1 MDINSQTDV
10 DILKN
15 PTHLDRIEGKLRLQ
29 AIFYAAQWMSITIGE
44 PGKIPGSPINY
55 NLFFIM
61 LKICIETML
70 FKLKEVMKFI
80 LKKNID

>member
-1 MDINSQTDV
+1 
-10 DILKN
+10 
-15 PTHLDRIEGKLRLQ
+15 
-29 AIFYAAQWMSITIGE
+29 MSITIGE

-70 FKLKEVMKFI
+70 FKLKEVLKFI
-80 LKKNID
+80 LKKISIRHIGNQIKIYRLF